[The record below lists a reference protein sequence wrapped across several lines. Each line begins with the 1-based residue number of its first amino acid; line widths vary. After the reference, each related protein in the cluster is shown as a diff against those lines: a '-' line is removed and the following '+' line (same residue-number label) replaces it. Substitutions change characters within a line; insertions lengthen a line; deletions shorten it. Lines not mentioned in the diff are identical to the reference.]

1 MNAVSPGWTWTDL
14 VEEWFRRQPD
24 PAAAEAS
31 VIQAHPMRRIARPTE
46 VANLVLFVAS
56 DEASAITGASLAV
69 DCGLGIQFATQETR
83 MPTGESILTK
93 QKLPARDAHDLPA
106 SSKRFDD
113 GGQTERDCAKGRL
126 RCRR

>member
-1 MNAVSPGWTWTDL
+1 
-14 VEEWFRRQPD
+14 
-24 PAAAEAS
+24 
-31 VIQAHPMRRIARPTE
+31 
-46 VANLVLFVAS
+46 
-56 DEASAITGASLAV
+56 
-69 DCGLGIQFATQETR
+69 

-113 GGQTERDCAKGRL
+113 GGQHRIETQAKGRL